1 MVGVAVNVT
10 LVPAPGQMS
19 VVFAAIVT
27 LGVTLV
33 VTVTVLVAVAFA
45 HPPDPVT
52 V

>member
-27 LGVTLV
+27 LGVTLFVTAV
-33 VTVTVLVAVAFA
+33 VIPVLVAVA
-45 HPPDPVT
+45 V